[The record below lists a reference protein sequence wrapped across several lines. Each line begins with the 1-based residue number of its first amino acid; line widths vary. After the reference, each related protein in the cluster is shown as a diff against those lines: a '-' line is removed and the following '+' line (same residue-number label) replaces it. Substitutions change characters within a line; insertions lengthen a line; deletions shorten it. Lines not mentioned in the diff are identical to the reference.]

1 MTRTE
6 QVAAAVEAARTS
18 AGIGK
23 DRLADQS
30 GIPQTTLKR
39 RLAGVS
45 PFTVA
50 ELDAVASVLGVEIET
65 LLGLDA
71 A

>member
-23 DRLADQS
+23 DRLAEQA

-39 RLAGVS
+39 RLSGAS
-45 PFTVA
+45 PFTVE
-50 ELDAVASVLGVEIET
+50 ELERIAQTLGVEIGS
-65 LLGLDA
+65 LLQVSA